1 MLKFLLKGILGR
13 QAWGVIDTGLK
24 NAVEMSKR
32 DCFFPASGTGE
43 KKRGVLGQMQD

>member
-1 MLKFLLKGILGR
+1 MQKFLLEGILGR
-13 QAWGVIDTGLK
+13 HAWGAIDTGLK

-32 DCFFPASGTGE
+32 DCFFPACGIGE